1 MSNIFIDGLN
11 LQTAIL
17 IFPGCSGYVVG
28 GNENKATLTGLCLGI
43 RVLQHECIK
52 CMYVL
57 D

>member
-1 MSNIFIDGLN
+1 VSNIFIDGLN